1 MEDRI
6 FLSYSGL
13 PSFSSVTIYHSSSL
27 SSDFSITVT
36 TISLGIEGFEYVYF
50 LIVSINHYNN
60 FIPCPLHRGCACVC
74 CLISADLFHLQK
86 M

>member
-13 PSFSSVTIYHSSSL
+13 PSFSSVNIHHSSSL
-27 SSDFSITVT
+27 SSNFSIAVT
-36 TISLGIEGFEYVYF
+36 TVSLGIKGFEYVYF
-50 LIVSINHYNN
+50 LIVSVCHYSH
-60 FIPCPLHRGCACVC
+60 FIPCSLHRGCVC
-74 CLISADLFHLQK
+74 FRCLISADLFNFQK